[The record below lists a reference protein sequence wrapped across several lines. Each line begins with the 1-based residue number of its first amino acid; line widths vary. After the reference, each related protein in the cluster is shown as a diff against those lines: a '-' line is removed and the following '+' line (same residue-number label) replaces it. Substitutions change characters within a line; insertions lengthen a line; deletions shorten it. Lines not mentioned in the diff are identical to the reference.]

1 MSRGKNIARPITP
14 RPQESTSQPPSP
26 PSQRA
31 ADSQPHR
38 NPASITEIS
47 SRQPITRAIAGAE
60 PTMSR
65 LGELLGSL
73 IDFIAE
79 FDKTGVLLQVW
90 TGNESLLIRPVD
102 EMLGKPLHDIIGG
115 DEYRPFC
122 GLFERIHSS
131 GVAEDLEYSLDLAD
145 GLHWFIARAIP
156 VVASDSGERTIRVL
170 VQDVTRLRKTEAH
183 SRKMESLLAHTQK
196 IAKVGSWEY
205 DTERRTVL
213 WSEQMY
219 RMLGLGNGSEAIGLN
234 KACQMFHPD
243 DRARVWQDVTTLIE
257 TGQPLENELRF
268 LTAYGETRTF
278 FSRAIP
284 VRDESGAVR
293 LIRGFSQDVTERRAA
308 EIELR
313 RSQELLAQAEQIAN
327 LGSWELSVQGDTRM
341 VSENLCHII
350 GEDPKQRPI
359 TVKEALE
366 RMDPGDAATVRQ
378 NLARAN
384 GEGVA
389 FEQEV
394 RYRLPDGRLRTLH
407 IRCVPMLDLSKNVAR
422 LVGVTRDVTEQ
433 RKAQRAWRESE
444 RHYQILVNSLKDHA
458 VLGFDRNGHVISWHN
473 GAELLMGYTA
483 KEILGLHFSRFYP
496 AEDISSEKPIREL
509 DHALREGRFEGEGWR
524 VRKDGSRFW
533 AEAVLAPLRD
543 DEGQLMGFASI
554 TRDIT
559 ERKKAEEELAKR
571 EALLAEAENLANIGS
586 WELDLKSGEMNW
598 SLQLYRILGYD
609 PVQTTPSFAEF
620 SQLIQIDLCE
630 EFRRERPPA
639 AVRRY
644 PIESVVRWEL
654 HDGSVR
660 ILHTRAWPAHSSVG
674 EPLRML
680 GTTEDVTDRAER
692 EDELRR
698 LSQQLLH
705 ARDTEQRRVA
715 RDLHETAVQ
724 SMAAIKMMLG
734 RIGSLVPK
742 SSKRARNLLR
752 STTDVADEIIRELR
766 TISHLMHPP
775 LLDESGLYPALHWYA
790 RGFAERSGI
799 KTNLEMDNEFGRLP
813 RDTEIAIFRIVQ
825 EALTN
830 VHRHSGSRDATI
842 RILREGANVCVQV
855 EDRGRGMSRASGL
868 AGGSEVQLGVG
879 TAGMRERVAQLNGT
893 FEIKSA
899 PTQGTLVRAVLP
911 APEDRAESGNKEV

>member
-1 MSRGKNIARPITP
+1 MSRGKNITEPIRS
-14 RPQESTSQPPSP
+14 RPQKSKPQPPSP
-26 PSQRA
+26 PSHRA

-38 NPASITEIS
+38 NPPSITEIS
-47 SRQPITRAIAGAE
+47 SRQPIARAIAGAE
-60 PTMSR
+60 PNMSR

-73 IDFIAE
+73 VDFIAE

-102 EMLGKPLHDIIGG
+102 EMMGKPWADIIGG

-131 GVAEDLEYSLDLAD
+131 GIAEDLEYSLNLAD
-145 GLHWFIARAIP
+145 GPHWFIARAIP
-156 VVASDSGERTIRVL
+156 VVASDTGERTIRVL
-170 VQDVTRLRKTEAH
+170 VQDISRLRKTEAH
-183 SRKMESLLAHTQK
+183 SRKMESLLAHTQE

-205 DTERRTVL
+205 DTERRTFL

-219 RMLGLGNGSEAIGLN
+219 RMLSLGTGSEAIGLN
-234 KACQMFHPD
+234 EACRMFHPD
-243 DRARVWQDVTTLIE
+243 DRARVWQDVTTLVE

-268 LTAYGETRTF
+268 VTTCGETRIF

-284 VRDESGAVR
+284 VKDETGAVR
-293 LIRGFSQDVTERRAA
+293 LIRGISQDVTERRVA

-313 RSQELLAQAEQIAN
+313 KSQELLAQAEHIAD
-327 LGSWELSVQGDTRM
+327 LGSWELSVQGETRM
-341 VSENLCHII
+341 LSENLCHII
-350 GEDPKQRPI
+350 GEDPKQPPI
-359 TVKEALE
+359 TLEEGLE
-366 RMDPGDAATVRQ
+366 RIEPVDADRVRR
-378 NLARAN
+378 NLDRAKN
-384 GEGVA
+384 EGAA
-389 FEQEV
+389 FEQEI

-444 RHYQILVNSLKDHA
+444 KHYQILVNSLKDHA
-458 VLGFDRNGHVISWHN
+458 VLGFDRYGRVISWHN
-473 GAELLMGYTA
+473 GAERLMGYTA
-483 KEILGLHFSRFYP
+483 KEILGLHFSYFYP
-496 AEDISSEKPIREL
+496 TEDIACEKPSREL
-509 DHALREGRFEGEGWR
+509 GQALREGRFEGEGWR

-533 AEAVLAPLRD
+533 AEIVIAQFRD
-543 DEGQLMGFASI
+543 DQGHLTGFANI

-598 SLQLYRILGYD
+598 SPQLYRILGYD

-620 SQLIQIDLCE
+620 SQLIQIDLRDE
-630 EFRRERPPA
+630 LLHERTPA

-654 HDGSVR
+654 HDGRVR
-660 ILHTRAWPAHSSVG
+660 ILHTRAWPAHSSTE
-674 EPLRML
+674 EPLRMI
-680 GTTEDVTDRAER
+680 GTTEDVTDRTER
-692 EDELRR
+692 EGQLRR

-705 ARDTEQRRVA
+705 ARDTEQRRIA

-742 SSKRARNLLR
+742 SSKRTRNLLR

-775 LLDESGLYPALHWYA
+775 LLDEGGLYPALHWYA

-799 KTNLEMDNEFGRLP
+799 KTNLEMDEEFGRLP

-830 VHRHSGSRDATI
+830 VHRHSGSRDAVI
-842 RILREGANVCVQV
+842 RVTCEGANVRVEV
-855 EDRGRGMSRASGL
+855 EDRGRGMSPASGP
-868 AGGSEVQLGVG
+868 ASGSEVQLGVG

-893 FEIKSA
+893 FEIKSVPA
-899 PTQGTLVRAVLP
+899 QGTIVRAVLP
-911 APEDRAESGNKEV
+911 TEDRGESRNKEV